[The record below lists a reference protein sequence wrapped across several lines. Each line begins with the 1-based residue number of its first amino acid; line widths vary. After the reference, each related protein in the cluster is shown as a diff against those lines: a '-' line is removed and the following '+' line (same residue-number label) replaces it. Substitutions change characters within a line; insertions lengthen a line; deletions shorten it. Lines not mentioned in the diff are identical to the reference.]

1 MALTE
6 RLPSLTALR
15 AFEAAARRM
24 SFAMAAA
31 ELNVTPAALS
41 YQIKSLEQDLDVILF
56 HRLNRA
62 VELTEAGRALAPGMS
77 RAFDEMRD
85 AVRAMRRATEGALTL
100 TAGPAF
106 TAKWLA
112 PRIYRFVEK
121 HPDIEVRMIASLRKL
136 DFRHDGVD
144 AAIRFTRADQE
155 SGSYVE
161 VMVAELM
168 SPVCAPQVAARLNSP
183 EDLVGAHILH
193 DDSLNAISNPPG
205 WRQWLEIAGVQADW
219 RHGMRFSNADHVLDA
234 AAGGGG
240 VALGRL
246 SLAADDLRTGRLVAP
261 FDLAIDT
268 GAHFNFVCP
277 AGHEVRPDIAALLEW
292 LREELAGESAP
303 GEGMRIVRLD

>member
-1 MALTE
+1 M
-6 RLPSLTALR
+6 PSLTALR
-15 AFEAAARRM
+15 AFEAAARHM

-31 ELNVTPAALS
+31 ELSVTPAALS
-41 YQIKSLEQDLDVILF
+41 YQIKSLEQDLDVTLF

-62 VELTEAGRALAPGMS
+62 VELTEAGKALAPGLS
-77 RAFDEMRD
+77 RAFDEMRE
-85 AVRAMRRATEGALTL
+85 AVHVMRRATEGALTL

-121 HPDIEVRMIASLRKL
+121 HPDIEVRMIAALRKM

-144 AAIRFTRADQE
+144 AAIRFTRAE
-155 SGSYVE
+155 EEPGSYVE
-161 VMVAELM
+161 VMVEELM
-168 SPVCAPQVAARLNSP
+168 APICAPQVAARLNSP
-183 EDLVGAHILH
+183 ADLVGAHFLH
-193 DDSLNAISNPPG
+193 DDSLNILDRPPG
-205 WRQWLEIAGVQADW
+205 WRDWLKIAGVEADW
-219 RHGMRFSNADHVLDA
+219 RHGPRFSNADHVLDA

-246 SLAADDLRTGRLVAP
+246 SLAADDLRSGRLVAP

-277 AGHEVRPDIAALLEW
+277 AGHEVRTDIAALLDW